1 MGTSTCGGSIP
12 GTVRLAGSR
21 IRSRV
26 GRLAALTFT
35 LAATGAVP
43 LAAQDIPGEAQ
54 AAESDSA
61 GMLTLDDV
69 RYSVEATYPPLL
81 AALIER
87 DVREGRLRSARN
99 IFDLDVFAK
108 ASGTP
113 DGYYEYTTVDAGLEQ
128 FLGVWGATV
137 YGGYRLTEGEILPD
151 YYRQRTQEDGEAAV
165 GIRLPI
171 LRGGATDKG
180 RTELAQAEVR
190 RRMVSPFIARQRLD
204 FERAAS
210 VSYFK
215 WVATGLK
222 LDLARDL
229 LQVALDRTA
238 GLEQLVA
245 DGLRAPI
252 VLVDN
257 QRLVVSRE
265 LEVIAAE
272 REFQGAALALSLF
285 LRTPEGDPIVPGEDR
300 LPPAFP
306 PIDVAVELNLD
317 QGILFAVERRPEL
330 IQLELELETVELE
343 RRLARNSRLPYLDAR
358 FEAAENF
365 GEDLYDDRSVTE
377 LRGELAFK
385 FPLQNREAQGKVD
398 EVEAKAGQA
407 RQKLAFAT
415 DKVVAEVRDSWI
427 ALQAADNQTDLAGLN
442 VTLARQMRDVEAEQF
457 RLGASDLL
465 ALQIREAAAFDAEKT
480 AVEAFLD
487 FYTALADYRA
497 AVAEGVLVPEGP
509 GGS

>member
-1 MGTSTCGGSIP
+1 MGTPLSKP
-12 GTVRLAGSR
+12 
-21 IRSRV
+21 V
-26 GRLAALTFT
+26 GRVSRGVLIALAFVTW
-35 LAATGAVP
+35 GAEP
-43 LAAQDIPGEAQ
+43 LAAQDTPEGAGG
-54 AAESDSA
+54 AASDTL
-61 GMLTLDDV
+61 GILTLDEV
-69 RYSVEATYPPLL
+69 RYSVESTYPPLL

-99 IFDLDVFAK
+99 IFDLDIFAK
-108 ASGTP
+108 VSGTP
-113 DGYYEYTTVDAGLEQ
+113 DGYYEYTTVDAGLER
-128 FLGVWGATV
+128 FVGVWGATV
-137 YGGYRLTEGEILPD
+137 YGGYRLTEGEALPD
-151 YYRQRTQEDGEAAV
+151 YYLQRTQGDGEAAL

-180 RTELAQAEVR
+180 RTELAQAEVAQ
-190 RRMVSPFIARQRLD
+190 RMVSPFIARQRLD

-215 WVATGLK
+215 WVAAGLK
-222 LDLARDL
+222 LDVARDL
-229 LQVALDRTA
+229 FQVALDRTA

-265 LEVIAAE
+265 LDVIAAE
-272 REFQGAALALSLF
+272 REFQGAALALSLY
-285 LRTPEGDPIVPGEDR
+285 LRSPEGDPIVPGEDR

-306 PIDVAVELNLD
+306 PAEIATELNLD
-317 QGILFAVERRPEL
+317 QGIIFAVERRPEL
-330 IQLELELETVELE
+330 IQLELELESVELE

-365 GEDLYDDRSVTE
+365 GEEIYADRSVTE
-377 LRGELAFK
+377 FRGELAFK
-385 FPLQNREAQGKVD
+385 FPLQNRDAGGKL
-398 EVEAKAGQA
+398 EQVEAKAGQA

-415 DKVVAEVRDSWI
+415 DKVVAEVRDSWV
-427 ALQAADNQTDLAGLN
+427 ALQAASNQTERAGLN

-465 ALQIREAAAFDAEKT
+465 ALQIREAAAFDAEKK
-480 AVEAFLD
+480 AVEAFLE

-497 AVAEGVLVPEGP
+497 AVAEGVLVPEDP
-509 GGS
+509 EGS